1 MTDTRPAKV
10 PKNSFIMS
18 YQSSRMYPQ
27 LEPLAR
33 KYSADKKDM
42 ANSQNVILTNG
53 EIYFPPDAVK
63 AIGVEKLEFMNN
75 KSKGGA
81 HDAIDN
87 EMAMNLLKNIKPMYG
102 GGMVNPSMKPMG
114 TGGMVDA
121 YRGGGM
127 VMDQYGDGG
136 MVKNKMMNY
145 GHGGMVK
152 NKMMMMQDGGQLKP
166 VPKDN
171 PGLGKLPEMVRNRMG
186 YMQEGGEVIDYL
198 DTAGLYNRFLIENDK
213 MVLPNKDLLI
223 YKSLQNPDLD
233 KKSYSALLDAMS
245 PQGATFAKDASITSR
260 LLSKAGMESTNNSD
274 SLKLVKGLSPEG
286 KRMYES
292 YFLEGGMQD
301 GGMVDNS
308 LMGMMGGGMAMKKKK
323 MMSYQEGGV
332 VDMIKGLLSRMP
344 MKSES
349 VENVEQSGAP
359 MIDMEQV
366 SRRKLGMSFDNYA
379 DAIKARNKRLI
390 SDYGS
395 LDNAYDLLRSG
406 EITSDILNKE
416 RDAFIESGNKIG
428 LLGMQD
434 GGAVMLPPQPM
445 DPLQIGPRQQ
455 NPSMYEGSTLGAMR
469 DQAMMLE
476 DSIQQD
482 TVSRA
487 RKALQLMRLKGM
499 LGNAEMLDSPTGNPI
514 LDREQQMREMQLR
527 EMFGN
532 FPE

>member
-166 VPKDN
+166 VPEDN
-171 PGLGKLPEMVRNRMG
+171 LGLGKLPEKVRNRMG
-186 YMQEGGEVIDYL
+186 YMQMGG
-198 DTAGLYNRFLIENDK
+198 K
-213 MVLPNKDLLI
+213 VLPSSVRAIDSRGARSILTQFSEFPEMAVQGVYEMNEPSGRGKRYYFGQGQVPSSKVSDLEKASAMALI
-223 YKSLQNPDLD
+223 NAIQSQEQ
-233 KKSYSALLDAMS
+233 S
-245 PQGATFAKDASITSR
+245 PQDSIP
-260 LLSKAGMESTNNSD
+260 LSSVLQMLRDPDIKGDKQSVSGMM
-274 SLKLVKGLSPEG
+274 K
-286 KRMYES
+286 
-292 YFLEGGMQD
+292 

-323 MMSYQEGGV
+323 TMSYQ
-332 VDMIKGLLSRMP
+332 
-344 MKSES
+344 
-349 VENVEQSGAP
+349 
-359 MIDMEQV
+359 
-366 SRRKLGMSFDNYA
+366 
-379 DAIKARNKRLI
+379 
-390 SDYGS
+390 
-395 LDNAYDLLRSG
+395 
-406 EITSDILNKE
+406 
-416 RDAFIESGNKIG
+416 
-428 LLGMQD
+428 D
-434 GGAVMLPPQPM
+434 GGEVMLPPQPM
-445 DPLQIGPRQQ
+445 DPLQIGPRQA
-455 NPSMYEGSTLGAMR
+455 NPSVYKGSTLGAVM

-476 DSIQQD
+476 DSIEQD
-482 TVSRA
+482 TVNRA
-487 RKALQLMRLKGM
+487 RKAIQLMRLKGM
-499 LGNAEMLDSPTGNPI
+499 LNDAELLDSPDGMMPKKEMSTSERLMDI
-514 LDREQQMREMQLR
+514 LKGSPGLLMPLGMMR
-527 EMFGN
+527 
-532 FPE
+532 